1 MAGSTPVVSDSS
13 GAVGAAAGGEPAWT
27 RQFILEVGAARS
39 GTNFLGEVLSQHPQL
54 AYWRRPKYVWRY
66 GNAWKPDDCLT
77 AADARPRVRRY
88 VQRRFG
94 EFLERSGRERLLVCT
109 QANSLA
115 LDFVNAVFP
124 HGKIVHIIRDGR
136 EVAASQKAEWQIHN
150 AVFTSKG
157 SRPPFVTLLARR
169 LREVPL
175 ADLPA
180 YLPEFLGTTWTML
193 TGSKYRYSMGPKIRD
208 WRQRARGMDRLAF
221 GALTWRECVTAA
233 REVGQRLPASRYY
246 EVKFEDVVSRPDVT
260 IPPLLDFLELPPS
273 REIDEFIAKRVDRS
287 VSGKWLTRLTPDEMA
302 IIMPIIG
309 DLCRELGYV

>member
-1 MAGSTPVVSDSS
+1 MAISEPHTQSP
-13 GAVGAAAGGEPAWT
+13 GAQADEPAWT

-39 GTNFLGEVLSQHPQL
+39 GTNFLGEVLSQHPHL

-77 AADARPRVRRY
+77 AADARPAVRRY

-94 EFLERSGRERLLVCT
+94 EFLQRSGKQRLLVCT

-115 LDFVNAVFP
+115 LDFVNAIFP

-136 EVAASQKAEWQIHN
+136 EVAASQQQEWQIHN

-157 SRPPFVTLLARR
+157 SRPPFLTLVARR

-175 ADLPA
+175 TDLPA

-193 TGSKYRYSMGPKIRD
+193 TGSQYRYSMGPKIRN
-208 WRQRARGMDRLAF
+208 WQQRARGMDRLAF

-233 REVGQRLPASRYY
+233 REVGRQLPPSRYY
-246 EVKFEDVVSRPDVT
+246 EVKFEDVVSRPEATV
-260 IPPLLDFLELPPS
+260 PPLLDFLELPPS
-273 REIDEFIAKRVDRS
+273 HEVDEFLAQRVDRS
-287 VSGKWLTRLTPDEMA
+287 VSGKWLTQLTPEELDL
-302 IIMPIIG
+302 IMPIIG